1 MLCCC
6 IALIFVQGS
15 GNYWLALFDNFA
27 GSIPLLII
35 AFCEMVGVV
44 YVYGIDRYVS
54 ESHWFSL
61 TKTVLPCLSW
71 TPLFHT
77 LSSFMP
83 CYNSYYNTYYLWLWG
98 TQRERVWWENYSIH
112 WLTKFF
118 FLIAAYWS
126 DVKSKTM
133 CSPNR
138 FNEDLVFM
146 IGHKPNI
153 FWQATWR
160 FISPLIMLFIFL
172 FYLVTTVS
180 KELFYIAWDPES
192 VRLLMRLHV
201 LRA

>member
-61 TKTVLPCLSW
+61 TKTVLPCFSW

-77 LSSFMP
+77 LLSFMP

-98 TQRERVWWENYSIH
+98 TQRERVWWENYSIR
-112 WLTKFF
+112 WLTK
-118 FLIAAYWS
+118 
-126 DVKSKTM
+126 
-133 CSPNR
+133 
-138 FNEDLVFM
+138 
-146 IGHKPNI
+146 
-153 FWQATWR
+153 
-160 FISPLIMLFIFL
+160 ISLNC
-172 FYLVTTVS
+172 
-180 KELFYIAWDPES
+180 YILEWCQIQD
-192 VRLLMRLHV
+192 HV
-201 LRA
+201 LSQQVQRRPGLYDRA